1 MHELHGGVRVF
12 AGQRA
17 EGFYVDLGAIFDLGD
32 LRPFENLH
40 AQYGMHIFSKGAA
53 GVNATA
59 HLNVHSIAIQVP
71 TGDLLSGHPARQGDR
86 PGLGHRRVDHGQP
99 PAGQGLGLGSE
110 RETSAPAR
118 SARSPAWPTRWSTR
132 S

>member
-1 MHELHGGVRVF
+1 MHSLGGGISVF

-40 AQYGMHIFSKGAA
+40 AQYGLHVFSGPAA
-53 GVNATA
+53 GVNATN

-71 TGDLLSGHPARQGDR
+71 ISAVTGKR
-86 PGLGHRRVDHGQP
+86 PSDHRCLDHGQP
-99 PAGQGLGLGSE
+99 PAGQRCGTPTG
-110 RETSAPAR
+110 AR
-118 SARSPAWPTRWSTR
+118 T
-132 S
+132 